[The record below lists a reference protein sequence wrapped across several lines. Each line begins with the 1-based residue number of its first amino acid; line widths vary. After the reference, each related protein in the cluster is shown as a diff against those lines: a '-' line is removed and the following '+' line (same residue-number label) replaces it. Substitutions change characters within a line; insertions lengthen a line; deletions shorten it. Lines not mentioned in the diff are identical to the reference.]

1 MACFLSF
8 IDVELECSG
17 CCRPVRP
24 GLIGMTDEL
33 GPAPLA
39 PVCPSCLNGL
49 DRRLYGAQRMV
60 AAARDL
66 LDVEQADR
74 VAATPRASQT
84 G

>member
-8 IDVELECSG
+8 TDVELECSG

-39 PVCPSCLNGL
+39 PICPCCLNGL
-49 DRRLYGAQRMV
+49 DRRLFGAQRIV
-60 AAARDL
+60 AAAREL
-66 LDVEQADR
+66 LDVEQADP
-74 VAATPRASQT
+74 VAARDAAREP
-84 G
+84 